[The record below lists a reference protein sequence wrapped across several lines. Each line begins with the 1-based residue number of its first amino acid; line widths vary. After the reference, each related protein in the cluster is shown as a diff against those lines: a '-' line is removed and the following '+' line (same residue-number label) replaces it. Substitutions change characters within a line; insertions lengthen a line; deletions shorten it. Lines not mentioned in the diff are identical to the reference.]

1 MQTFMRPIYCMLGEL
16 HMTDRL
22 IRLMKIIVLVQ
33 TRPGILA
40 KDIAERCGTSERTI
54 YRDMEALSAI
64 HIPIIHLGRGRGYA
78 FIGPFAIYPP
88 GLTEEEVQA
97 LFALLPLLNDI
108 REMLPEYFES
118 AYEKV
123 LAAVYKQSRE
133 KPELLNAFREPCA
146 SEEE

>member
-1 MQTFMRPIYCMLGEL
+1 M

-40 KDIAERCGTSERTI
+40 KELAERCGTSERTI

-64 HIPIIHLGRGRGYA
+64 HIPIVHQGRGRGYT
-78 FIGPFAIYPP
+78 FIGQFAIYPP
-88 GLTEEEVQA
+88 DLTDEEVQA
-97 LFALLPLLNDI
+97 LFAFVPLLDDH
-108 REMLPEYFES
+108 REMLPEHFET
-118 AYEKV
+118 AYEKI
-123 LAAVYKQSRE
+123 LAGVYKQSRE
-133 KPELLNAFREPCA
+133 KPELQNGFREPGV